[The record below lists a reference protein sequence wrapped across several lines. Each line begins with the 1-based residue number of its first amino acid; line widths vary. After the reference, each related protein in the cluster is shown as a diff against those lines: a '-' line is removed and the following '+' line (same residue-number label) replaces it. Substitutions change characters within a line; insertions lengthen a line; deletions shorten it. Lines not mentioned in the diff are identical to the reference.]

1 MATAT
6 ALNTAF
12 LLPIRHGPVMFVR
25 HWCILL
31 RQLVAGVIMTTVM
44 THIMRLVAIMH
55 SMGIMCGCHIAM
67 ATGAIFHAL
76 ARMGA
81 DGLVRQQW
89 DTANGEDGGN

>member
-12 LLPIRHGPVMFVR
+12 LLPICHGPVMFVR

-31 RQLVAGVIMTTVM
+31 RQFVAGVLMAAVM
-44 THIMRLVAIMH
+44 AH
-55 SMGIMCGCHIAM
+55 SMRIVCGRHIAM
-67 ATGAIFHAL
+67 ATSAILHTL
-76 ARMGA
+76 ARVGA

-89 DTANGEDGGN
+89 YAADGEDGGN